1 MNYAPAIA
9 ASRSRHLSARFDP
22 ILLGTSL
29 ILALTGVVMIY
40 SATKGK
46 LALAGEDPRYF
57 LKRQAL
63 YIVLGVVVMV
73 VLAVFDYRRLE
84 QLSTVLYIGIVV
96 ALLAVLSPV
105 GSTALGSARWF
116 SVAGI
121 QLQPSEFAT
130 LVLVIAIATYCT
142 RRPEGLDFR
151 DLVRMVLMSVVPI
164 LLVIKQPDLG
174 TAIVMVVILMVMLA
188 AAGMPGR
195 YLVLL
200 IVGACHGGDPALN
213 LGLLQHYQ
221 IERLTSFIS
230 PNGASQ
236 NVTYNVTQAK
246 EAIAVGG
253 IFGQGLFH
261 GALTNLAYVPE
272 QQTDF
277 IFSAVGEQ
285 LGFVGAG
292 VLLVVYGVLAWRVL
306 RIAQLA
312 RDTYGRLLCAGIF
325 ALLVFSIFENVGM
338 NMGIMPVT
346 GIPLPFLSYGG
357 SATIGFFAAI
367 GIVISVHSGA
377 SDERHRRRA
386 GGGAGN
392 SADRAR

>member
-1 MNYAPAIA
+1 LVNYAPAIA
-9 ASRSRHLSARFDP
+9 ASRSRQLSARFDV
-22 ILLGTSL
+22 ILLGASL
-29 ILALTGVVMIY
+29 VLALTGVVMIY
-40 SATKGK
+40 SATRGK
-46 LALAGEDPRYF
+46 LSLAGEDPHYY
-57 LKRQAL
+57 LKRQTA
-63 YIVLGVVVMV
+63 YVLIGVVVMV
-73 VLAVFDYRRLE
+73 ALALFDYRRLE
-84 QLSTVLYIGIVV
+84 QISTVLYVGILV
-96 ALLAVLSPV
+96 ALLAVLSPI
-105 GSTALGSARWF
+105 GSPALGSARWF
-116 SVAGI
+116 SFGPL

-130 LVLVIAIATYCT
+130 LVLIVAIATYCA

-151 DLVRMVLMSVVPI
+151 DLVRLVLMSAIPI
-164 LLVIKQPDLG
+164 ILVIKQPDLG
-174 TAIVMVVILMVMLA
+174 TGIVMAVILMIMLA
-188 AAGMPGR
+188 VAGMPGR
-195 YLVLL
+195 YLLL
-200 IVGACHGGDPALN
+200 MVVGAVLVVLFALN
-213 LGLLQHYQ
+213 FGLLQHYQ

-236 NVTYNVTQAK
+236 AATYNVTQAK

-292 VLLVVYGVLAWRVL
+292 VLLLAYGVVAWRVL
-306 RIAQLA
+306 RTAQLA
-312 RDTYGRLLCAGIF
+312 RDSYGRLLCSGIF
-325 ALLVFSIFENVGM
+325 ALLVFSVFENVGM

-367 GIVISVHSGA
+367 GLVVSVH
-377 SDERHRRRA
+377 
-386 GGGAGN
+386 
-392 SADRAR
+392 ARSVR

>member
-57 LKRQAL
+57 LKRQVL
-63 YIVLGVVVMV
+63 YIVLGVAVMV
-73 VLAVFDYRRLE
+73 ALALFDYRRLE
-84 QLSTVLYIGIVV
+84 QISTVLYVGIVV

-116 SVAGI
+116 SLAGI

-188 AAGMPGR
+188 TAGMPGR

-200 IVGACHGGDPALN
+200 IVGAATVVIMALN

-230 PNGASQ
+230 PNGANQ
-236 NVTYNVTQAK
+236 TVTYNVTQAK

-292 VLLVVYGVLAWRVL
+292 ALLVVYGVLAWRVL

-367 GIVISVHSGA
+367 GIVISVHSR
-377 SDERHRRRA
+377 SVR
-386 GGGAGN
+386 
-392 SADRAR
+392 

>member
-1 MNYAPAIA
+1 VNYAPAIA

-57 LKRQAL
+57 LKRQVL
-63 YIVLGVVVMV
+63 YIVLGVAVMV
-73 VLAVFDYRRLE
+73 ALALFDYRRLE
-84 QLSTVLYIGIVV
+84 QISTVLYVGIVV

-116 SVAGI
+116 SLAGI

-188 AAGMPGR
+188 TAGMPGR

-200 IVGACHGGDPALN
+200 IVGAATVVIMALN

-230 PNGASQ
+230 PNGANQ

-292 VLLVVYGVLAWRVL
+292 ALLVVYGVLAWRVL

-367 GIVISVHSGA
+367 GIVISVHSR
-377 SDERHRRRA
+377 SVR
-386 GGGAGN
+386 
-392 SADRAR
+392 

>member
-1 MNYAPAIA
+1 VNYAPAIA
-9 ASRSRHLSARFDP
+9 NRRSKTVTARFDV

-29 ILALTGVVMIY
+29 VLALTGMVMIY

-46 LALAGEDPRYF
+46 LSLAGEDPRYY
-57 LKRQAL
+57 LKRQAA
-63 YIVLGVVVMV
+63 YVVIGIAVMIA
-73 VLAVFDYRRLE
+73 LALFDYRRLE
-84 QLSTVLYIGIVV
+84 QVSTVLYVGTLL
-96 ALLAVLSPV
+96 ALFAVLSPI
-105 GSTALGSARWF
+105 GSPALGSARWF
-116 SVAGI
+116 SFGPL

-130 LVLVIAIATYCT
+130 LVLIIAIATYCA

-151 DLVRMVLMSVVPI
+151 DLVRLVLMAALPI
-164 LLVIKQPDLG
+164 VLVIKQPDLG
-174 TAIVMVVILMVMLA
+174 TGIVMAVILMLMLA
-188 AAGMPGR
+188 VAGMPGR
-195 YLVLL
+195 YLLLL
-200 IVGACHGGDPALN
+200 IVGAVLLVLFALN
-213 LGLLQHYQ
+213 FGLLQHYQ

-230 PNGASQ
+230 PGGASQ
-236 NVTYNVTQAK
+236 SGTYNVTQAK

-292 VLLVVYGVLAWRVL
+292 VLLLAYGVVAWRVL
-306 RIAQLA
+306 RTAQLA
-312 RDTYGRLLCAGIF
+312 RDNYGRLLCAGIF
-325 ALLVFSIFENVGM
+325 ALLVFSVFENVGM

-367 GIVISVHSGA
+367 GIAISVHSR
-377 SDERHRRRA
+377 SVR
-386 GGGAGN
+386 
-392 SADRAR
+392 